1 MAQIAIRRQS
11 SQDSV
16 DQSITGVPTY
26 SKIIDIIDSRLGSSE
41 FYEIVPARV
50 LKVYSEESDLPIINT
65 KWGWRPLGKKKKSEL
80 VSSIQHRCRSN

>member
-41 FYEIVPARV
+41 FYEIVHARV
-50 LKVYSEESDLPIINT
+50 
-65 KWGWRPLGKKKKSEL
+65 
-80 VSSIQHRCRSN
+80 